1 MNKLEAIL
9 IGMNTLIGLAN
20 IYDALGIV
28 ILVFQIILILVK
40 AGKKIY
46 DKIKNKEFDEA
57 VKEAEDTLDKLE
69 EIKDNIKKEGED
81 NGN

>member
-1 MNKLEAIL
+1 MNKLEVFL
-9 IGMNTLIGLAN
+9 IGANTLIGLAN

-28 ILVFQIILILVK
+28 ILVFQIILILAK

-69 EIKDNIKKEGED
+69 EIKDNIKKEGDD

>member
-1 MNKLEAIL
+1 MNKLELFL
-9 IGMNTLIGLAN
+9 IGANTLIGLTM
-20 IYDALGIV
+20 IYDVLGII
-28 ILVFQIILILVK
+28 ILVFQIILILFK
-40 AGKKIY
+40 AGKRIY
-46 DKIKNKEFDEA
+46 DKIINKEFDEA